1 MAMQSA
7 VISAEAVGEG
17 VVDAAG
23 AAVCEADAD
32 GDGDGDADGVTAV
45 EIFLLTAE
53 TFQASFFPF
62 FEQTKLCPILL
73 EAFEPAVLQRSPGLP
88 TAAAETPVICTT
100 SATIV
105 AATSG

>member
-1 MAMQSA
+1 MQSA
-7 VISAEAVGEG
+7 VIGPEMTEAVGEG
-17 VVDAAG
+17 VVDATG
-23 AAVCEADAD
+23 AAVCEVDA
-32 GDGDGDADGVTAV
+32 DGDGDADGVTAV
-45 EIFLLTAE
+45 GIFLLTAE

-100 SATIV
+100 SATMI